1 MSVTTSAATRPTHRD
16 IGLSID
22 RNSKLSL
29 TRQLKQQIISKIYF
43 GIIRESSKLP
53 SVRELSGRLK
63 VNPKTIR
70 KTYHE
75 LQNDGYLIIK
85 PRVGVVVKAP
95 VINSDRL
102 DTHVKRIKFVRQN
115 ILEASSLGLSPQQLV
130 TLIQKLDNP
139 PDRKQLSVVV
149 IECNREQ
156 NQWFADQIKS
166 TLNITTHEVLL
177 EELAHPTDDVK
188 DRLVKAQCFATTHFH
203 WNTVCE
209 YTQRNNKPVLQL
221 RLAPLAFKTIVDIAK
236 VEPVGFFASDI
247 KFLHGMKR
255 ALMTVAPKLK
265 EGHILTANID
275 NPKQVRS
282 VISQINTA
290 FVSPLCVDRISA
302 LNAKVQVQTLAFKR
316 MIALESMDTLQAALL
331 MD

>member
-1 MSVTTSAATRPTHRD
+1 MSVTTSADTRPTHRD

-22 RNSKLSL
+22 RNSKISF

-43 GIIRESSKLP
+43 GVIRGSSKLP

-85 PRVGVVVKAP
+85 PRVGVIVKTP

-102 DTHVKRIKFVRQN
+102 DTHVNRIKLVRQH
-115 ILEASSLGLSPQQLV
+115 ILEASALGLSPQQLV
-130 TLIQKLDNP
+130 TLIQNLDNP
-139 PDRKQLSVVV
+139 PNHKQLSVVV

-156 NQWFADQIKS
+156 NQWFVNQIKS
-166 TLNITTHEVLL
+166 TLNITAHEVLL
-177 EELAHPTDDVK
+177 EELVNPTAEVK

-221 RLAPLAFKTIVDIAK
+221 RLAPQAFKTIVDIATL
-236 VEPVGFFASDI
+236 EPVGFFASDT
-247 KFLHGMKR
+247 KFLQGMKR

-265 EGHILTANID
+265 EEHILTADIND
-275 NPKQVRS
+275 SKQVRS
-282 VISQINTA
+282 VTAQINTA
-290 FVSPLCVDRISA
+290 FISPFCVDRIPD
-302 LNAKVQVQTLAFKR
+302 LNAKVQVQILAFKR

-331 MD
+331 ME

>member
-1 MSVTTSAATRPTHRD
+1 MSVTTSAETRPTHRD

-43 GIIRESSKLP
+43 GIIRGSSKLP

-102 DTHVKRIKFVRQN
+102 DTHVERIKFVRQN
-115 ILEASSLGLSPQQLV
+115 ILEASALGLSPQQLV
-130 TLIQKLDNP
+130 TLIDNP
-139 PDRKQLSVVV
+139 PVRKQLSVVV

-156 NQWFADQIKS
+156 NQWFANQIKS
-166 TLNITTHEVLL
+166 TLNITAHEVLL
-177 EELAHPTDDVK
+177 EELANPTDDVK
-188 DRLVKAQCFATTHFH
+188 DRLIKAQCFATTHFH
-203 WNTVCE
+203 WNAVCE
-209 YTQRNNKPVLQL
+209 YTQRNNKPLLQL
-221 RLAPLAFKTIVDIAK
+221 RLAPQAFKTIIDIAK
-236 VEPVGFFASDI
+236 IEPVGFFASDI
-247 KFLHGMKR
+247 KFLQGMQR

-265 EGHILTANID
+265 EEHLLTADIN

-282 VISQINTA
+282 VIAQINTA
-290 FVSPLCVDRISA
+290 FVSPLCVDQISD

-331 MD
+331 ME